1 VDFGNLRITRVLGE
15 TDGGD
20 VLGGADSALGAA
32 DCGNASRAL
41 GAADSGNASTVLGG
55 NESKALGEAEGCN
68 ELREP
73 EGGNES
79 KALGKADGDIESTEV
94 GEGVGPNTVNVM
106 IIPAS
111 QCDPIS
117 QANVISSP
125 ASLLWK
131 V

>member
-1 VDFGNLRITRVLGE
+1 VGFGNLRITRVLGE
-15 TDGGD
+15 ADGGD
-20 VLGGADSALGAA
+20 LLGGADSALGAA
-32 DCGNASRAL
+32 DGGNASRA
-41 GAADSGNASTVLGG
+41 LGG
-55 NESKALGEAEGCN
+55 NESKALGE
-68 ELREP
+68 
-73 EGGNES
+73 
-79 KALGKADGDIESTEV
+79 ADGDIESTEV

-117 QANVISSP
+117 QANVTSLP

>member
-1 VDFGNLRITRVLGE
+1 VGFGNLRITRVLGE
-15 TDGGD
+15 ADGGD
-20 VLGGADSALGAA
+20 LLGGADSALGAA
-32 DCGNASRAL
+32 DGGNASRA
-41 GAADSGNASTVLGG
+41 LGG

-68 ELREP
+68 E
-73 EGGNES
+73 S
-79 KALGKADGDIESTEV
+79 KALGEADGDIESTEV

-117 QANVISSP
+117 QANVTSLP